1 MKTFT
6 IQESFD
12 YLIHNQNQLG
22 NKIALLA
29 GLWGASRL
37 TVNGE
42 IKEVVVKEVAKTPAT
57 KKVATTLTTKRRHKV
72 AKKVVRATTIIYP
85 DAVVAKVAAAAMSLL
100 RSLGRTTQISL
111 AYGEVLCLSVEVL
124 AYASKEEAVNSA
136 WIAFKAA
143 AISA

>member
-6 IQESFD
+6 IQESFNF
-12 YLIHNQNQLG
+12 LVLSQNRLG
-22 NKIALLA
+22 DKISLLA
-29 GLWGASRL
+29 ELWGASRF
-37 TVNGE
+37 TIDGVK
-42 IKEVVVKEVAKTPAT
+42 KEVVVKEVAKTPAT

-124 AYASKEEAVNSA
+124 AYASKEEAVSSA